1 MTNITKI
8 RRQVATIANRI
19 NKKLNDL
26 SAAFKRAWQIVKG
39 RELVSKI
46 SGATF
51 GNRQAALRKLEQYEA
66 SMINVTLEREAGNAH
81 DPNAVKVNVNVGTGA
96 AYHLGYVPKDLAA
109 VLSPLLDKGIALVS
123 RFKGVTGGTFD
134 KMNYG
139 ALITVEM

>member
-39 RELVSKI
+39 RELISKI
-46 SGATF
+46 AGVTF

-66 SMINVTLEREAGNAH
+66 TAVNVTLEREAGNEY
-81 DPNAVKVNVNVGTGA
+81 DPNAVKVNVSVGSGA
-96 AYHLGYVPKDLAA
+96 AYHLGYIPKDLAA
-109 VLSPLLDKGIALVS
+109 ILAPLLDKGIELIA
-123 RFKGVTGGTFD
+123 RFRGVTGGTFD

-139 ALITVEM
+139 GLIAVEL